1 MRKPTKWISLDIDN
15 FRMLPTEE
23 ITIWIYPE
31 NKLNEPAKQVTLQ
44 MTSDGIF
51 EMYIDKKSVKFS
63 VKDLS
68 EYRLSNRQ

>member
-1 MRKPTKWISLDIDN
+1 MRIHTKWISLDIDN

-23 ITIWIYPE
+23 INIWIYPE
-31 NKLNEPAKQVTLQ
+31 NKLNEPAKQVTIQ

-63 VKDLS
+63 VKDWS
-68 EYRLSNRQ
+68 EYKITD